1 MAFNAATFI
10 RERPEFASAGAQLV
24 TSTSLLAAKRV
35 SAAEYGDAYDNALA
49 LMTAHLLWDSPF
61 GASMR
66 RDGGAAAA
74 SPYLTE
80 LANLRVERV
89 PRILVL

>member
-1 MAFNAATFI
+1 MALTPAIFI
-10 RERPEFASAGAQLV
+10 RDRPEFRSAGTQMVASMMV
-24 TSTSLLAAKRV
+24 DAAKRV
-35 SAAEYGDAYDNALA
+35 SAAEYGDSYDQALA

-66 RDGGAAAA
+66 RDGGADAA

-80 LANLRVERV
+80 LANLRLERV